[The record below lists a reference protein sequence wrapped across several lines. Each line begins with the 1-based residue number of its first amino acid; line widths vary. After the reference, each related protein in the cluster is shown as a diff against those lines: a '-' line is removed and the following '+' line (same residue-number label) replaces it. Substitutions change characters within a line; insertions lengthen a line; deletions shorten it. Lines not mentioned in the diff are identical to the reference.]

1 MKTKTFFDISAFI
14 PAADDIQFGRQI
26 SDHPLFPTKI
36 GRILVVTKYFPDADN
51 HRLTIYGYL
60 VHVDLET
67 MEPVSSFKKELE
79 DWIVSDDYKVVLR
92 DSTGQMIANPNY
104 IPVEE
109 REEYIEYTPE
119 QLTPFQVLPAYIRFS
134 RMIKTYAVP
143 VQVLFEKIVEIDD
156 LMNNIFDQYANIQ
169 QYLLNKPLD
178 FENPTITNL

>member
-1 MKTKTFFDISAFI
+1 MKIKTYFEISAFT
-14 PAADDIQFGRQI
+14 PSADDVQFARQI

-67 MEPVSSFKKELE
+67 METVSSFKKELE

-92 DSTGQMIANPNY
+92 DSTGQMIPNGNF
-104 IPVEE
+104 IPENE
-109 REEYIEYTPE
+109 REEYIEYSE
-119 QLTPFQVLPAYIRFS
+119 DQLTPYQILPAYIRFS

-156 LMNNIFDQYANIQ
+156 FMNNIFDQYANIQ

-178 FENPTITNL
+178 FENPTITNI